1 MLKIIKERQPVTIKE
16 YYIEFHYK
24 DDPNAGFCFPA
35 YPNGD
40 PDFSSMTSEAQANY
54 EACLKDERLTEAE
67 FTKTEHTY
75 MEPAEGRCICGNRV
89 TLDADYMGAVRCEC
103 GRWYNLFGQSLRDP
117 KYWEED

>member
-1 MLKIIKERQPVTIKE
+1 MLKILKERQPTTIKE
-16 YYIEFHYK
+16 YFIEFYYK

-67 FTKTEHTY
+67 FTTSVHTY
-75 MEPAEGRCICGNRV
+75 TEPAEGRCICGNRV
-89 TLDADYMGAVRCEC
+89 VLDTDYMGAVRCEC